1 MKIGISVCIA
11 TYNGS
16 SKIIETLTA
25 IQNNSIQADEIVV
38 FIDGSTD
45 ATVEKIKA
53 FDPSNK
59 ITIHESINL
68 GRASARNKVSEI
80 AKNELLL
87 FLDDDIIIP
96 ENTLSKHLA
105 SHLEN
110 EHLILS
116 HPTLTITS
124 KNDFSNF
131 KRSLEQKWNS
141 HQELED
147 EVTFSAAFFSIRKS
161 TFNLIGG
168 FHNGLND
175 AEDYEFGLRIKKC
188 GLNVKVDKTIVGT
201 HNDPITC
208 KSFIIRNRQYLQ
220 ANRLLIEKNILYTN
234 KYLNPQPRFW
244 KKLIF
249 YFLTRNYLVRLTD
262 RNFFT
267 WLNQKIRFKLYDY
280 ISAGFIFYFPNKRLK

>member
-25 IQNNSIQADEIVV
+25 LLNNNIQADEILV

-45 ATVEKIKA
+45 STVEKIKA
-53 FDPSNK
+53 FNHSDK

-68 GRASARNKVSEI
+68 GRASARNKVAEI

-105 SHLEN
+105 SHIEN
-110 EHLILS
+110 EQQIIS
-116 HPTLTITS
+116 HPTLTISS

-141 HQELED
+141 HQESED
-147 EVTFSAAFFSIRKS
+147 EVTFSAAFFSIRNS

-188 GLNVKVDKTIVGT
+188 GLHVNVDKTIIGT

-220 ANRLLIEKNILYTN
+220 ANRLLIEKNILNTN

-244 KKLIF
+244 KKVIF

-262 RNFFT
+262 KNFFT